1 MENLQEQLTISSA
14 TIEEWTHRRT
24 KKDGLKVNFTVSAPL
39 PKLLAEQLRCGG
51 IYENDTTRIDLSHKL
66 KDIELIVPVP
76 GTEDGSASFFPD
88 VLYAFKAKRDE
99 QQFTLEFAAHVTVR
113 AEELHEIF
121 KGSSETFDISVRPRQ
136 GQLFEGGTRVDVTPT
151 SELLSRV
158 VSELSPDQQ
167 KLADDILAGADRD
180 FGCVACNNGIPMAE
194 GIAGRHASGADCTR
208 PAEHPGEAPL
218 AQAAVMGGS
227 HQAKRKPRADKGTVN

>member
-1 MENLQEQLTISSA
+1 MELLTEQLTIANA

-39 PKLLAEQLRCGG
+39 PRILAEQLRCAG
-51 IYENDTTRIDLSHKL
+51 IYENDTTRIDLSHKINDAGL
-66 KDIELIVPVP
+66 VVPIP
-76 GTEDGSASFFPD
+76 GVEGGFSEFFPE

-99 QQFTLEFAAHVTVR
+99 QQFTVEFACHVTVR

-121 KGSSETFDISVRPRQ
+121 KGSPDVFEISLRPRQ

-158 VSELSPDQQ
+158 ITNLSDDEQ
-167 KLADDILAGADRD
+167 KAAEDILAA
-180 FGCVACNNGIPMAE
+180 VNE
-194 GIAGRHASGADCTR
+194 T
-208 PAEHPGEAPL
+208 PAAAPL
-218 AQAAVMGGS
+218 ASVVTMGGS
-227 HQAKRKPRADKGTVN
+227 HQKRKPRADKSTMN